1 MSTLVCF
8 ALKEEAAP
16 FRKIAA
22 GKGRLKI
29 AQRFSAGIDA
39 AKLEKVPSGTKE
51 MFYRPWRD
59 LDNRIARFPAINGWA
74 ILKPNPDFQCLRH

>member
-1 MSTLVCF
+1 MPTANVACS

-29 AQRFSAGIDA
+29 AQRFSAGVGA

-59 LDNRIARFPAINGWA
+59 LENRIARFPAINGWA
-74 ILKPNPDFQCLRH
+74 IFENEKN